1 MSANSPVFDKNCPFR
16 ARIGERR
23 RLNAHDARKETVF
36 LTLDIAGS
44 GLVYSCGD
52 SLGVCPSNNPAQVD
66 ALLRAGAFDGAEP
79 VLLPSGETVAL
90 REALTTRLALN
101 APALKFVQLVHERT
115 CVPSEKAA
123 LAGVLSG
130 PGPIEQKA
138 WLGAHDFGDV
148 LALAPSA
155 KIAPQE
161 LVGQMKKLAP
171 RLYSIASA
179 PACHPAEIH
188 LVVAVVRYEA
198 GGREREGV
206 CSTYLAERAPLGV
219 PGAVPVFVAPSHFA
233 PPADATA
240 PMIMVGPGTGIAPFR
255 GFLQDRAAR
264 NATGKNWLFF
274 GDWNRAGDFLFEGE
288 LVEWQ
293 RQGVLTELSTAWSRD
308 QTGKVYV
315 QDRMRERGA
324 ELWQWLE
331 SGAFFYVC
339 GNAARMARDVDAAL
353 HEIVATH
360 GNKTPAAAA
369 DYVRQ
374 LKKDKRYQ
382 RDVY

>member
-1 MSANSPVFDKNCPFR
+1 MSASSPLFDKNRPFR
-16 ARIGERR
+16 ARIGERQ
-23 RLNAHDARKETVF
+23 RLNARDAQKETVF
-36 LTLDIAGS
+36 LTVDIAGS
-44 GLVYSCGD
+44 GLEYSCGD

-66 ALLRAGAFDGAEP
+66 ALLGAGAWAGDEP
-79 VLLPSGETVAL
+79 VLLPSGDTVTLGEGLA
-90 REALTTRLALN
+90 TRFALN
-101 APALKFVQLVHERT
+101 APPPKLLQLLHERAR
-115 CVPSEKAA
+115 VPSEKAA
-123 LAGVLSG
+123 LDGILSG
-130 PGPIEQKA
+130 LGPLEQKA
-138 WLGAHDFGDV
+138 WLGAHDFGEV

-155 KIAPQE
+155 KLSPQE
-161 LVGQMKKLAP
+161 LAGQMRRLAP

-179 PACHPAEIH
+179 PSRHPREIH
-188 LVVAVVRYEA
+188 LVVAAVRYEA

-206 CSTYLAERAPLGV
+206 CSTYLAGRAPVGV
-219 PGAVPVFVAPSHFA
+219 PGTVPVFVVPSHFA
-233 PPADATA
+233 PPAEDAA

-274 GDWNRAGDFLFEGE
+274 GDRHRAQDFLFEDE
-288 LVEWQ
+288 LVQWR

-308 QTGKVYV
+308 QDGKVYV
-315 QDRMRERGA
+315 QDRMREHGA
-324 ELWQWLE
+324 ELWRWLE

-339 GNAARMARDVDAAL
+339 GNASRMARDVDTAL
-353 HEIVATH
+353 HELVATH

-369 DYVRQ
+369 DYLRQ